1 MAMDQQNGFR
11 GKLLP
16 GERIVWAGQPMSGL
30 MFTARDLFLVP
41 FSVVWCGF
49 AIVWTTGV
57 ALSGG
62 GAFALFGLIFV
73 AVGLGI
79 SVGRFLVDAW
89 LRRSTRYAL
98 TNRRVLILRTA
109 PTADFVAL
117 SLGRLP
123 QARLTERKDG
133 RGTIRF
139 GPQANLFNFGGTG
152 LSVWVP
158 SLDPT
163 PQFLGIPDAAKVF
176 DLVQGSENSGV

>member
-1 MAMDQQNGFR
+1 MALDQQDSFR
-11 GKLLP
+11 GKLLS
-16 GERIVWAGQPMSGL
+16 GERIVWAGQPMTGL

-49 AIVWTTGV
+49 AIVWT
-57 ALSGG
+57 AAAAFG
-62 GAFALFGLIFV
+62 GAGPFALFGLIFV

-79 SVGRFLVDAW
+79 TVGRFLVDAW

-117 SLGRLP
+117 PLDRLP

-139 GPQANLFNFGGTG
+139 GPQASLFNFGGSG
-152 LSVWVP
+152 FSIWVP

-163 PQFLGIPDAAKVF
+163 PQFIGITDAAKVF
-176 DLVQGSENSGV
+176 DLVQRSEDSGA